1 MQRLLLTAALLLAGS
16 AARAE
21 GPVGPPEGG
30 DPVGE
35 IKKAAAKVTKG
46 MKESE
51 EALTKVAKGEKADPK
66 PVDLTPPP
74 PSTSPPPSTTPPPA
88 DPHGST

>member
-1 MQRLLLTAALLLAGS
+1 MQRLLFAAALLLAGS

-30 DPVGE
+30 DPVEE
-35 IKKAAAKVTKG
+35 IKKAAAKVTQG
-46 MKESE
+46 MKDSE

-66 PVDLTPPP
+66 AVDITLPP
-74 PSTSPPPSTTPPPA
+74 PSTRPES